1 MMSRHCKTKARRYR
15 VVHVVATSIL
25 PKKRGDEMKQ
35 NFLKQFA
42 IALALFLLG
51 YWTFNG
57 LIFN

>member
-1 MMSRHCKTKARRYR
+1 MEDDMNK
-15 VVHVVATSIL
+15 
-25 PKKRGDEMKQ
+25 

-42 IALALFLLG
+42 IALTLFLLG